1 MWPFRRR
8 QRDLLLDNQDLEPLG
23 PFSEAE
29 RYLLVYPVA
38 VGLNYVMVVVYES
51 TSGERVHVAHSPGSG
66 LRGGGLY
73 NFVEWI
79 GTGIRRRDPRAVALL
94 TSWPPD
100 EERPP
105 LVNEV
110 VRIHFRERTQ
120 GAAPVGRTVLVDNE
134 GDVANVLTREQECFY
149 QAPVFGPRTSADE
162 WSRILDVTVPRF
174 TTTEWEAAAEEIDP
188 DRSIRD
194 AAERESDH
202 QHRAYK
208 AFLDDMGV
216 G

>member
-8 QRDLLLDNQDLEPLG
+8 QHDPLLDNQDLEPLA
-23 PFSEAE
+23 PSSEAE

-38 VGLNYVMVVVYES
+38 VGLNYVMIVVYEAAG
-51 TSGERVHVAHSPGSG
+51 GERVHVAHSPGSG

-79 GTGIRRRDPRAVALL
+79 GTGIRRRDPDAAALL

-100 EERPP
+100 EERSP

-110 VRIHFRERTQ
+110 VRIHFRERTR
-120 GAAPVGRTVLVDNE
+120 GTAPVGRTILVDDH
-134 GDVANVLTREQECFY
+134 GDVANVLTREQECLY
-149 QAPVFGPRTSADE
+149 QYPVFGPRTSADE
-162 WSRILDVTVPRF
+162 WSRLLGVEVPRF
-174 TTTEWEAAAEEIDP
+174 TTTEWDAAANVIDP
-188 DRSIRD
+188 DRSVRD
-194 AAERESDH
+194 AAERESDYQH
-202 QHRAYK
+202 QAYK